1 MANNTG
7 RCDNRLSLRLSFG
20 AASLYCGTYL
30 FSDPPMKAAV
40 DNMPN
45 SIPPLL
51 ITKLIDDLGLSYRTQ
66 VDDPGLDPA
75 QRVQAIL
82 LDDAIGA
89 LLVLYPRDHL
99 LDLSRVTELTGRQ
112 LSAVKPERLERMLAR
127 HDLQVLP
134 GLPPLTSSPCLYEE
148 CLLQQTELMID
159 CGLPG
164 LLLVVTPQDFK
175 TLLSKASAGRFAV
188 PLSGIRPNL
197 DRPDD
202 DRAEITLAVQSFTAR
217 RIQQRLEETIEIPP
231 LAQTAQKIIKLRVN
245 PDATVDDITGVVETD
260 PALAAQVVSWAAS
273 PYYAAPGKIRSVE
286 DAIVRV
292 LGFDLV
298 INLALGLV
306 LGKTLSLPSDKPQQ
320 ATPYWQ
326 QAIYTAAV
334 IDGLNRAIPRAQRP
348 EAGLSYLAGLLH
360 NFGYM
365 VLAHVF
371 PPHFSLICRHL
382 EVNPH
387 LHHSQVEQHL
397 LGITREQIGAWLMRY
412 WGMPEE
418 LSTALRFQ
426 HDPDYQG
433 EHASHANLVC
443 LAVRMLR
450 NRGIGS
456 GAYSEV
462 PQDLFDRLGLTREKA
477 HEVVGRVLDA
487 EAALRALA
495 QQFSPTH

>member
-1 MANNTG
+1 MNSAVDTTTQI
-7 RCDNRLSLRLSFG
+7 SL
-20 AASLYCGTYL
+20 
-30 FSDPPMKAAV
+30 PPM
-40 DNMPN
+40 
-45 SIPPLL
+45 IIQLL
-51 ITKLIDDLGLSYRTQ
+51 DKLALPYRTCE
-66 VDDPGLDPA
+66 DRSDLDPTR
-75 QRVQAIL
+75 RVQAIL
-82 LDDAIGA
+82 VDDAIGA

-99 LDLSRVTELTGRQ
+99 LDLPRLVELTGRQ
-112 LSAVKPERLERMLAR
+112 LVAVKPERLTRMLSK

-148 CLLQQTELMID
+148 RLLEQPELMIES
-159 CGLPG
+159 GQPG
-164 LLLVVTPQDFK
+164 LLLALSSGDFK
-175 TLLSKASAGRFAV
+175 QLLSKASAGRFAV
-188 PLSGIRPNL
+188 PLSGIRLNL
-197 DRPDD
+197 DRPEQDS
-202 DRAEITLAVQSFTAR
+202 AEITQAVQSFTAR
-217 RIQQRLEETIEIPP
+217 RIQKRLEETIEIPP
-231 LAQTAQKIIKLRVN
+231 LAHTAQKIIKLRVD

-298 INLALGLV
+298 INLALGLA
-306 LGKTLSLPSDKPQQ
+306 LGKTLSLPKDQPQQ

-334 IDGLNRAIPRAQRP
+334 IEGLNRAIPRVQRP
-348 EAGLSYLAGLLH
+348 EAGISYLAGLLH
-360 NFGYM
+360 NFGYL

-387 LHHSQVEQHL
+387 LSHSVIEKHL

-412 WGMPEE
+412 WGMPDE

-426 HDPDYQG
+426 HDPHYQG
-433 EHASHANLVC
+433 EHAAHANLVC
-443 LAVRMLR
+443 LAIRLLR

-456 GAYSEV
+456 GAYSEI
-462 PQDLFDRLGLTREKA
+462 PQELFDRLGLSREKA
-477 HEVVGRVLDA
+477 NDVVNKVLDA
-487 EAALRALA
+487 EVALRALA
-495 QQFSPTH
+495 MQLQPPH

>member
-1 MANNTG
+1 M
-7 RCDNRLSLRLSFG
+7 SI
-20 AASLYCGTYL
+20 
-30 FSDPPMKAAV
+30 AV
-40 DNMPN
+40 DDASNPVL
-45 SIPPLL
+45 PLL
-51 ITKLIDDLGLSYRTQ
+51 TEKLLKDLNLNYRTLIDN
-66 VDDPGLDPA
+66 PGLNPA
-75 QRVQAIL
+75 QRVQAVL
-82 LDDAIGA
+82 LDDAVGA
-89 LLVLYPRDHL
+89 LLVLFPRDHL
-99 LDLSRVTELTGRQ
+99 LDLARLTELTGRE

-127 HDLQVLP
+127 HELQLLP
-134 GLPPLTSSPCLYEE
+134 GLPPLTSSPCVYQE
-148 CLLQQTELMID
+148 CLLQQPELLLES
-159 CGLPG
+159 GQPG
-164 LLLVVTPQDFK
+164 LLLAMTSKDFK
-175 TLLSKASAGRFAV
+175 ALLSKASAGQFSV

-197 DRPDD
+197 DRPHD
-202 DRAEITLAVQSFTAR
+202 DRAEITQAVQSFTAR
-217 RIQQRLEETIEIPP
+217 RIQQRLEETIAIPP

-273 PYYAAPGKIRSVE
+273 PYYAAPGRIRSVE

-298 INLALGLV
+298 INLALGLA
-306 LGKTLSLPSDKPQQ
+306 LGKSMSLPKDHPQH

-334 IDGLNRAIPRAQRP
+334 IEGLNRAIPRTERP
-348 EAGLSYLAGLLH
+348 EAGISYLAGLLH
-360 NFGYM
+360 NFGYL

-387 LHHSQVEQHL
+387 LHHSLIEQHL
-397 LGITREQIGAWLMRY
+397 LGITREQIGAWLMRF

-426 HDPDYQG
+426 HDPNYRG
-433 EHASHANLVC
+433 EHAGHANLVC
-443 LAVRMLR
+443 LAVRLLR

-456 GAYSEV
+456 GHYEEV
-462 PQDLFDRLGLTREKA
+462 PEELYDRLNLTREKA
-477 HEVVGRVLDA
+477 SEVVGRVIDA

-495 QQFSPTH
+495 QQFGSAH